1 MDKIVI
7 DDLTTMA
14 SIILKID
21 SSKEIE
27 IELENWSSSALAES
41 PLNLNIVEAYAR
53 NLGKRILSEKPV
65 DPEELPT
72 VAVTKKSFWRNNF
85 FWLPLT
91 AFLLVAALGFLAALY
106 FLPQAKLTIYPTKE
120 VLAKALTVTLKESSD
135 GSDESMDFLAVRK
148 IVVEEKNQK
157 DFLTSGEKTIGEK
170 ARGQITIQN
179 WTDADLTFSAGIPVK
194 TEGGNLSSSLS
205 FALEKEAVVP
215 RQTFSSPFP
224 GQKLYQAGTVT
235 VGVEAQDFGQSYNLA
250 VGTTFTVADKP
261 FSQVSAV
268 AANNFTGGS
277 SQKVRIFSQE
287 DKTKSTASLSADL
300 FAKGM
305 LDLES
310 KLLGDEVLIED
321 SVRHKITTV
330 NYSRDLGAQA
340 PSVSLSLVT
349 QSQGLSY
356 SQSSLRKLVLLET
369 RDVFPA
375 GLTFLDR
382 ADFLEVKEV
391 NLSNLENTK
400 ADVAVKMILI
410 SKMDLDSLKN
420 NLLGKN
426 LGVLRQDLGRLKGVD
441 KYTYE
446 AWPNF
451 LAWLKRVPFKSNRF
465 LVELRVE

>member
-27 IELENWSSSALAES
+27 IELENWLGSALAEN

-53 NLGKRILSEKPV
+53 NLGKRILSEKPS
-65 DPEELPT
+65 DPKELPMAA
-72 VAVTKKSFWRNNF
+72 VAKKSFWRNKF
-85 FWLPLT
+85 FWLLLT

-120 VLAKALTVTLKESSD
+120 VLAKALTVTIKESSD
-135 GSDESMDFLAVRK
+135 GSDASMDFLAVRK

-179 WTDADLTFSAGIPVK
+179 WTDADLTFSAGILVK

-215 RQTFSSPFP
+215 RQTFSSPTP

-235 VGVEAQDFGQSYNLA
+235 VGVQAQDFGQSYNLA
-250 VGTTFTVADKP
+250 VGTTFTVTDKP

-268 AANNFTGGS
+268 ANNNFTGGS
-277 SQKVRIFSQE
+277 SQKVKIFSQGDE
-287 DKTKSTASLSADL
+287 TKSTASVSFDL
-300 FAKGM
+300 FAKGL
-305 LDLES
+305 LDLKS
-310 KLLGDEVLIED
+310 KLLGDEILIED
-321 SVRHKITTV
+321 SVIHKITSV
-330 NYSRDLGAQA
+330 NYSQGLGAQA
-340 PSVSLSLVT
+340 LSVSLSMAT
-349 QSQGLSY
+349 QSQGLAY
-356 SQSSLRKLVLLET
+356 SQSQLRKLVLSES
-369 RDVFPA
+369 RASVPA
-375 GLTFLDR
+375 GLVFLDR
-382 ADFLEVKEV
+382 PDFLEVKDV
-391 NLSNLENTK
+391 SLPSLKNTE
-400 ADVAVKMILI
+400 ADIAVKMILI
-410 SKMDLDSLKN
+410 SKMDLDSLKS

-426 LGVLRQDLGRLKGVD
+426 LGVLQEEIGKLKGVD

-446 AWPNF
+446 TWPSF
-451 LAWLKRVPFKSNRF
+451 LTWLKRVPIKRDRF